1 MRVATWNLL
10 HGMDVRTRRVDLGAV
25 ADGIAALDADVVAV
39 QEVDREL
46 SRSGGVDQIA
56 ALADKLGWH
65 GVFAPAL
72 LGEPVRSWDALPEH
86 SADPGGPAYGIGLL
100 SPHPLLDIAR
110 LALPG
115 GADRRRRTG
124 EITVL
129 EQRPP
134 GWDREPRIVLRARLA
149 HPDGELVVAG
159 THLSYVAWRAVRQLR
174 RALARTAAG
183 GPAVLM
189 GDLNLPRPAV
199 RAALTGSGW
208 VAGNPDAPTFPAWG
222 PRMQLDHVL
231 ARRVRLAATRV
242 AQRGTSDH
250 LAVTAEVD
258 PG

>member
-10 HGMDVRTRRVDLGAV
+10 HGMDVRSRRVDLGAV

-56 ALADKLGWH
+56 ALTDKLGWH

-100 SPHPLLDIAR
+100 SPHPLLDVAR

-124 EITVL
+124 DIAVL

-149 HPDGELVVAG
+149 HPDGAIVVAS

-174 RALARTAAG
+174 RALAWTG
-183 GPAVLM
+183 GDGPAVLM
-189 GDLNLPRPAV
+189 GDLNLPGRVA

-208 VAGNPDAPTFPAWG
+208 VGADPDGPTFPSWG

-231 ARRVRLAATRV
+231 ARRVRLAGARV

>member
-1 MRVATWNLL
+1 VRVATWNLL
-10 HGMDVRTRRVDLGAV
+10 HGVDVRTRRVDLGAV
-25 ADGIAALDADVVAV
+25 VEAIAALDADVVAV

-56 ALADKLGWH
+56 VLAEKLGWH

-100 SPHPLLDIAR
+100 SPHPLLDVRR

-115 GADRRRRTG
+115 GADRRRRSG
-124 EITVL
+124 SIEVL

-149 HPDGELVVAG
+149 HPDGEVVVG
-159 THLSYVAWRAVRQLR
+159 STHLSYVAWRAVRQLR
-174 RALARTAAG
+174 RALLWAAQD

-189 GDLNLPRPAV
+189 GDLNLPGRVA

-208 VAGNPDAPTFPAWG
+208 VAADPGGPTFPSWG

-231 ARRVRLAATRV
+231 TRRVRLTATRV
-242 AQRGTSDH
+242 AERATSDH
-250 LAVTAEVD
+250 LAVVAEVD
-258 PG
+258 LR

>member
-1 MRVATWNLL
+1 VRVATWNLL

-39 QEVDREL
+39 QEVDRAL
-46 SRSGGVDQIA
+46 SRSGDTDQIA

-72 LGEPVRSWDALPEH
+72 LGEPVRSWDALPDH
-86 SADPGGPAYGIGLL
+86 SPDPGGPAYGIGLL
-100 SPHPLLDIAR
+100 SPYPLLDVAR

-115 GADRRRRTG
+115 GADRRRRA
-124 EITVL
+124 EAVEVL

-149 HPDGELVVAG
+149 HPGGDVVVAS

-174 RALARTAAG
+174 RALAWVAQD
-183 GPAVLM
+183 GPAVLL
-189 GDLNLPRPAV
+189 GDLNLPRRPLRV
-199 RAALTGSGW
+199 ALTASGW
-208 VAGNPDAPTFPAWG
+208 VAGDPAAATYPAWR

-231 ARRVRLAATRV
+231 VRRARVRATRV

-250 LAVTAEVD
+250 LPVVAEVD